1 MVRVNNRSRASKE
14 YKKWK
19 GKSGLST
26 STPLHKKQ
34 NVASRPIDKNK
45 ETSSS
50 TQKSRNTEGNSPSS
64 IRTSP
69 RNKSSAVSKNPTTSQ
84 GRTDREEKRL
94 ILRFSYF

>member
-14 YKKWK
+14 YQKWK

-34 NVASRPIDKNK
+34 NVASKPIDENK

-50 TQKSRNTEGNSPSS
+50 AQKSRNTERNSPSS
-64 IRTSP
+64 IRSSP
-69 RNKSSAVSKNPTTSQ
+69 RNKSPAVPKNPGTSRGQ
-84 GRTDREEKRL
+84 TDREKKRL
-94 ILRFSYF
+94 ILRFFCF